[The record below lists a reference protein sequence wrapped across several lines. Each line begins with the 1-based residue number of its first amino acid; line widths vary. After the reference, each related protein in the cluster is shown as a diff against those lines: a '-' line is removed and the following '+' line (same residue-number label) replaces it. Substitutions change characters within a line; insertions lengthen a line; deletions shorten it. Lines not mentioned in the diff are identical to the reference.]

1 MGMCLDFDLSF
12 LGRGGGGLIP
22 RGIGSM
28 DIKQKGQ

>member
-12 LGRGGGGLIP
+12 LVGGGELIP
-22 RGIGSM
+22 QGIGSM

>member
-12 LGRGGGGLIP
+12 LGRGGGLIP